1 MCEDFSFVDNPEFKS
16 FISQY
21 STTDASTLRLKRF
34 DNLKFDKNLAITQIE
49 CRRKAKKKL
58 PELAEKIAYP
68 TDVSIEQCSSEILAK
83 FHANLFAGCDAVID
97 LTCGLGIDSF
107 YIAQQTKS
115 VVSID
120 AAEIVTSAVK
130 HNMHKL
136 GINNVSVVND
146 FAESYLDK
154 VKNPFSAAFI
164 DPSRRLTDDRNSR
177 TYAIKD
183 TVPDLNLIIP
193 QIESRCNFIIVKAS
207 PMADISQTISDFP
220 GITEVWIL
228 SVKNECK
235 ELLFKIDF
243 PQTAKQPQ
251 IHCIDFVANKAI
263 EFTFKFEDKS
273 ISIADGTPHPGQQ
286 LFVPNASIMK
296 AGAYDIV
303 ADKFGLIRLAANSHL
318 YLSDITTNHE
328 YPGRVFSITNVLSLS
343 KPDIKKIKSSVK
355 SANISCR
362 NFPMKPDDLR
372 KRLKIADGGNDY
384 IFATTLADNSKVL
397 ILCHHVTV

>member
-83 FHANLFAGCDAVID
+83 FHANLFAGCDAVVD

-107 YIAQQTKS
+107 YIAQQAKS

-154 VKNPFSAAFI
+154 VKNPFSAAFM
-164 DPSRRLTDDRNSR
+164 RFR
-177 TYAIKD
+177 TL
-183 TVPDLNLIIP
+183 VPFSDAEAAASDKLPHNRIFR
-193 QIESRCNFIIVKAS
+193 QI
-207 PMADISQTISDFP
+207 
-220 GITEVWIL
+220 
-228 SVKNECK
+228 
-235 ELLFKIDF
+235 
-243 PQTAKQPQ
+243 
-251 IHCIDFVANKAI
+251 
-263 EFTFKFEDKS
+263 
-273 ISIADGTPHPGQQ
+273 
-286 LFVPNASIMK
+286 
-296 AGAYDIV
+296 
-303 ADKFGLIRLAANSHL
+303 LAADAQEIVQEL
-318 YLSDITTNHE
+318 EQPL
-328 YPGRVFSITNVLSLS
+328 
-343 KPDIKKIKSSVK
+343 
-355 SANISCR
+355 C
-362 NFPMKPDDLR
+362 
-372 KRLKIADGGNDY
+372 LKIFRIALLN
-384 IFATTLADNSKVL
+384 
-397 ILCHHVTV
+397 TVKQRFRIGF

>member
-1 MCEDFSFVDNPEFKS
+1 MCEDFSFVDNPEFES

-83 FHANLFAGCDAVID
+83 FHANLFAGCDAVVD

-107 YIAQQTKS
+107 YIAQQAKS

-193 QIESRCNFIIVKAS
+193 LQFH
-207 PMADISQTISDFP
+207 
-220 GITEVWIL
+220 
-228 SVKNECK
+228 
-235 ELLFKIDF
+235 
-243 PQTAKQPQ
+243 
-251 IHCIDFVANKAI
+251 HCQ
-263 EFTFKFEDKS
+263 S
-273 ISIADGTPHPGQQ
+273 ISNGRHLANNQRFSWDYRS
-286 LFVPNASIMK
+286 L
-296 AGAYDIV
+296 DIV
-303 ADKFGLIRLAANSHL
+303 SEK
-318 YLSDITTNHE
+318 
-328 YPGRVFSITNVLSLS
+328 RVQGAFV
-343 KPDIKKIKSSVK
+343 
-355 SANISCR
+355 
-362 NFPMKPDDLR
+362 
-372 KRLKIADGGNDY
+372 
-384 IFATTLADNSKVL
+384 
-397 ILCHHVTV
+397 

>member
-1 MCEDFSFVDNPEFKS
+1 MQAQGKKEATG
-16 FISQY
+16 ISW
-21 STTDASTLRLKRF
+21 
-34 DNLKFDKNLAITQIE
+34 
-49 CRRKAKKKL
+49 
-58 PELAEKIAYP
+58 KIAYP

-83 FHANLFAGCDAVID
+83 FHANLFAGCDAVVD

-107 YIAQQTKS
+107 YIAQQAKS

-220 GITEVWIL
+220 GDYRSL
-228 SVKNECK
+228 
-235 ELLFKIDF
+235 
-243 PQTAKQPQ
+243 
-251 IHCIDFVANKAI
+251 
-263 EFTFKFEDKS
+263 
-273 ISIADGTPHPGQQ
+273 
-286 LFVPNASIMK
+286 
-296 AGAYDIV
+296 DIV
-303 ADKFGLIRLAANSHL
+303 SEK
-318 YLSDITTNHE
+318 
-328 YPGRVFSITNVLSLS
+328 RVQGAFV
-343 KPDIKKIKSSVK
+343 
-355 SANISCR
+355 
-362 NFPMKPDDLR
+362 
-372 KRLKIADGGNDY
+372 
-384 IFATTLADNSKVL
+384 
-397 ILCHHVTV
+397 